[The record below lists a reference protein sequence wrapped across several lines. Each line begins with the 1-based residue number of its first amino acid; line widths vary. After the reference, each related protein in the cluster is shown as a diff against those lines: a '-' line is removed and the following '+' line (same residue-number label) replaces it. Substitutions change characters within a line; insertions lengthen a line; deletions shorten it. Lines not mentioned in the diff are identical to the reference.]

1 MKKQTVQKRKTSLK
15 KEHFEILLENI
26 DHKFDLVMEGYQT
39 LNNKI
44 ESMDA
49 RFDALSNELHSTRE
63 ELIFLIKTSVEQS
76 EIRLTRKIED
86 GDNAVIEKLTRKIED
101 GDNAVIEKLTKKI
114 EDGDNA
120 VIDKLTKKIEDGDN
134 AVIHYITQKIEE
146 AKKVVMTHTDRKIDE
161 IKNILKIHADR
172 LDDHEDRLTKVEH
185 KQ

>member
-86 GDNAVIEKLTRKIED
+86 GDNV
-101 GDNAVIEKLTKKI
+101 VIEKLTKKI

-120 VIDKLTKKIEDGDN
+120 VI
-134 AVIHYITQKIEE
+134 HYVTQKIEE
-146 AKKVVMTHTDRKIDE
+146 AKKVVMAHTDRKIDE

-172 LDDHEDRLTKVEH
+172 LDEHEERLTKVEH